1 VEAEFEDIRTAS
13 GVRRKGAILK
23 KTEVEEQ
30 VQQFNKTVIL
40 LAQYCHRWWEMI
52 YPRQKSRIEISINN
66 NQEK

>member
-1 VEAEFEDIRTAS
+1 MEAEFEDIRTAS

-40 LAQYCHRWWEMI
+40 LAQYACPSSMDTSLKCHDLNI
-52 YPRQKSRIEISINN
+52 QDILDFHI
-66 NQEK
+66 